1 MVRINKFSSFACV
14 NTNGETKVMQKEVFK
29 TLIKEGQDEIHD
41 MDLFERPFEFEE
53 QGRYVLVG
61 IRQAGKSYLL
71 YQRAK
76 QFLHDGC
83 KLTDIVYINFDDERL
98 LGMTSDDF
106 DLILQA
112 YSTMYEGKPI
122 LFFDE
127 IQNIS
132 GWEKFARRLANQ
144 KYQVFITG
152 SNAKMLSRDI
162 ATTLGGRYLDEKVFP
177 YSFIEFLGAKGVAL
191 EKDWIYGKQKNLV
204 QLQFADYFKWGGFPE
219 LLLFKNKRHWLNSLY
234 EKIVLGD
241 VIQRN
246 NVKNEHALRLAV
258 KRLAEN
264 VKQPTAY
271 NRLANMV
278 KSTGISTNT
287 ASVIE
292 YVRFVKEACLIFSL
306 SNYASKFVEKEISK
320 KHYFIDNGLLSIFL
334 TDADTSLLENLCAI
348 TLFKKYNLDEDAP
361 RLYYYNRNIEVD
373 FYIPDESVGIQ
384 ASYSIQDYDTRKRE
398 VSALC
403 ALHKISPLTS
413 AYIITYDE
421 EETISTTNLE
431 IQVVPIWKWLTEC
444 TNAKK

>member
-1 MVRINKFSSFACV
+1 MH
-14 NTNGETKVMQKEVFK
+14 KEVFK
-29 TLIKEGQDEIHD
+29 QLIKEGQDEIQEL
-41 MDLFERPFEFEE
+41 DLYERDFDFEE
-53 QGRYVLVG
+53 FGRYVLVG

-76 QFLHDGC
+76 KFLQKNHNVQEV
-83 KLTDIVYINFDDERL
+83 VYINFDDERL
-98 LGMTSDDF
+98 LGMTADDF

-127 IQNIS
+127 IQNIK
-132 GWEKFARRLANQ
+132 GWEHFARRLANQ
-144 KYQVFITG
+144 KYMVFITG

-162 ATTLGGRYLDEKVFP
+162 ATTLGGRYFDEKVFT
-177 YSFIEFLGAKGVAL
+177 YSFREYLGAIGLKL
-191 EKDWIYGKQKNLV
+191 ENDWMYGKQRNIV
-204 QLQFADYFKWGGFPE
+204 QQKFSEYFRWGGFPE

-246 NVKNEHALRLAV
+246 NIKNEYALRLAV

-287 ASVIE
+287 ASIID
-292 YVRFVKEACLIFSL
+292 YIRYVKEACLMFTL
-306 SNYASKFVEKEISK
+306 DNFASKFVDKETAK
-320 KHYFIDNGLLSIFL
+320 KHYFTDNGLLSIFL
-334 TDADTSLLENLCAI
+334 TDLDTSLLENLCAI
-348 TLFKKYNLDEDAP
+348 TLYKKYNKDDDTP

-373 FYIPDESVGIQ
+373 FFVPDEAFAVQ
-384 ASYSIQDYDTRKRE
+384 ASYSIQNEDTRKRE
-398 VSALC
+398 INALIELNKLE
-403 ALHKISPLTS
+403 ALKK

-421 EETISTTNLE
+421 EEQINCENLLIE
-431 IQVVPIWKWLTEC
+431 VLPIWKWLLME
-444 TNAKK
+444 